1 MNDSTDR
8 MPAALWIDD
17 IPLSNTDVVDLIR
30 RQGAVP
36 RLVQEWVIDRTL
48 ADTNLESEFQ
58 EQLLRDYRNENDLS
72 SDEAYQAH
80 LQQRHIDETM
90 LLQMLCRP
98 HQVVRYREERWGP
111 FAQSL
116 YLQHKE
122 RFDTV
127 TYDRLQAADPDVMQE
142 IYFRLKD
149 GEESWD
155 GLARQFPGAGPEAT
169 ARRGPVPVAEVEAP
183 VLEVL
188 RQSEPGRVSR
198 PLQLGDQVIVVGL
211 HQFQPSTFDDSLR
224 TVLLRQAFEDWLS
237 QECSRMQHKIR
248 FAR

>member
-1 MNDSTDR
+1 MSISSDR

-17 IPLSNTDVVDLIR
+17 TPVSSEEVMGLLR

-36 RLVQEWVIDRTL
+36 RLIQEWVLDRTL
-48 ADTNLESEFQ
+48 AETPLETEFQ
-58 EQLLRDYRNENDLS
+58 EQLLSDYRNSNDLT

-80 LQQRHIDETM
+80 LQQRHIDEAM
-90 LLQMLCRP
+90 LLKMLSRP

-127 TYDRLQAADPDVMQE
+127 TYDRLQASDPDVMQE

-155 GLARQFPGAGPEAT
+155 GLARQFPGAGPDAS

-188 RQSEPGRVSR
+188 RQSEPGRVAR
-198 PLQLGDQVIVVGL
+198 PLQLGDQVIVVAL
-211 HQFQPSTFDDSLR
+211 DKFQPSTFDDALR
-224 TVLLRQAFEDWLS
+224 TVLLRQAFEDWLT

-248 FAR
+248 FAQ